1 MDCSPRGSSVCG
13 DSPGKNTGVGC
24 HFLLQGSWHRD
35 QIWSPALQA
44 DSLPLSHQG
53 SFQVHFISEH
63 WPLEMLLW
71 TQKTEQTCI
80 SVSVENSNYRLLHR
94 VERNLFIYDV
104 KRVGKESACST
115 GDLGSIPGLGR
126 SPGEGKGYQ
135 LQYSD
140 TENSMDCIVHGVAK
154 SWTRLS
160 DFHFDVFWYREQI
173 FRKTW

>member
-1 MDCSPRGSSVCG
+1 MYAQSCPTLYDPMDCSPRGSSVCG

-104 KRVGKESACST
+104 KRVGKSLPAALETWVQSL
-115 GDLGSIPGLGR
+115 GWEDLLEKGKATNSSILTRRIP
-126 SPGEGKGYQ
+126 
-135 LQYSD
+135 
-140 TENSMDCIVHGVAK
+140 
-154 SWTRLS
+154 WT
-160 DFHFDVFWYREQI
+160 I
-173 FRKTW
+173 